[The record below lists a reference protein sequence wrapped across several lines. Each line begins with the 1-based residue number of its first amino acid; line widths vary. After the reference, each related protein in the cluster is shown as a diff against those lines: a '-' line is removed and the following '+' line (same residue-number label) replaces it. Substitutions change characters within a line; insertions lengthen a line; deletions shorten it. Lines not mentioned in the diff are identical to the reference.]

1 VKTAKILCVL
11 CIVGVFAGVSTAQ
24 ISLIPDNNNPD
35 PNEEVTVYVHTDT
48 PLVCM
53 GLGIYIIGDA
63 NITSAMCEA
72 DCNQYGWDNGWNSDP
87 YIDPNGYIFI
97 GGVRWAGDANGTVG
111 YFKFRYNSWQVR
123 VYLDSADS
131 CAFGWDH
138 NEVAISTDILSFGQP
153 APNAYNEPNE
163 PNITPPP
170 NHWVQAYLGREPN
183 SANFPDSN
191 TAEIPDRSQWQQQ
204 LLLERSSESE
214 EMQLDDAESTVV
226 EVYSDITT
234 NQIWTANN
242 TYHINDN
249 INVQALLVIEP
260 GTVISFSYDG
270 SLIVNNGG
278 TLISSGTPDNP
289 IIYTSDAYSG
299 WQDYYC
305 AIEVQETASPAT
317 RITYSSIDCA
327 FIGIMTKN
335 IRLDTPIQNNH
346 LLYNNRGIFEYGT
359 KHTDILN
366 NLIYGGYNYD
376 YYSYAIEV
384 FMESETATADANS
397 FILIENNTCYY
408 QDYGITVHGTEDEE
422 DMSTPVLLNNIM
434 SGSAEIGITLAD
446 GWLNYIVSNN
456 GYYGNYADRNWEFQE
471 YDPVTATTYPFD
483 ESGFHLV
490 SGCPFIN
497 AGLEYV
503 EQTQLIGMTT
513 DVDGIPDSNK
523 IDIGYHYSNW
533 HYGENYLVW
542 YWDFDQSGEIGFGDL
557 AVIANYWLEYFNF
570 QDFAGF
576 ASQWR
581 QTEQQLTPEVQ
592 LNFDQDVN
600 SLNGYVQISVNV
612 FDPNIYRMFLLMD
625 GEKFVEVDLESFA
638 AGIHTN
644 SFLNGNHSLKI
655 LRVEIDGIVKC
666 SDPYDVNFNNPVHCL
681 TVSDTYD
688 PNVPLRLMGF
698 SATENNLQV
707 KLSKW
712 DGETIWSQ
720 EITDSNIDV
729 NIPGSVLTRQVY
741 DISIEQQTNSEISLM
756 ASSNSSET
764 VWKKAITAVYDH
776 NIQYR
781 FAIFIPSAWGW
792 NPPPIEWVPHNSV
805 GTRKRAVTA
814 MVNYCDNAG
823 IKYIVLYGDNC
834 TWDKFVKVLANPT
847 VCYAYV
853 VSRGASSLSYHANQ
867 RTYFK
872 VSDGYVVSNLNSP
885 IGDGWDN
892 RSDVHSMASLGYG
905 GTNKFQFV
913 WIDVCLNGF
922 FNDMANAWIKNESAA
937 YGALFVSWAG
947 LIQYD
952 DDSDFCSWTKFFWD
966 DSDGWGTG
974 GIHSYFQAYN
984 RALIEVHDGS
994 WIGGKAGN
1002 YGNINNFHFVSH

>member
-1 VKTAKILCVL
+1 
-11 CIVGVFAGVSTAQ
+11 VGVFAGVSTAQ

-397 FILIENNTCYY
+397 FILIENNTCDY

-581 QTEQQLTPEVQ
+581 QTEQQLTPE
-592 LNFDQDVN
+592 
-600 SLNGYVQISVNV
+600 
-612 FDPNIYRMFLLMD
+612 
-625 GEKFVEVDLESFA
+625 
-638 AGIHTN
+638 
-644 SFLNGNHSLKI
+644 
-655 LRVEIDGIVKC
+655 C
-666 SDPYDVNFNNPVHCL
+666 S
-681 TVSDTYD
+681 
-688 PNVPLRLMGF
+688 
-698 SATENNLQV
+698 
-707 KLSKW
+707 
-712 DGETIWSQ
+712 
-720 EITDSNIDV
+720 
-729 NIPGSVLTRQVY
+729 
-741 DISIEQQTNSEISLM
+741 
-756 ASSNSSET
+756 
-764 VWKKAITAVYDH
+764 
-776 NIQYR
+776 
-781 FAIFIPSAWGW
+781 
-792 NPPPIEWVPHNSV
+792 
-805 GTRKRAVTA
+805 
-814 MVNYCDNAG
+814 
-823 IKYIVLYGDNC
+823 
-834 TWDKFVKVLANPT
+834 
-847 VCYAYV
+847 
-853 VSRGASSLSYHANQ
+853 
-867 RTYFK
+867 
-872 VSDGYVVSNLNSP
+872 
-885 IGDGWDN
+885 
-892 RSDVHSMASLGYG
+892 
-905 GTNKFQFV
+905 
-913 WIDVCLNGF
+913 
-922 FNDMANAWIKNESAA
+922 
-937 YGALFVSWAG
+937 
-947 LIQYD
+947 
-952 DDSDFCSWTKFFWD
+952 
-966 DSDGWGTG
+966 
-974 GIHSYFQAYN
+974 
-984 RALIEVHDGS
+984 
-994 WIGGKAGN
+994 
-1002 YGNINNFHFVSH
+1002 